1 MTLMEGCTPLH
12 LAALR
17 LCAPD
22 IQAALRAGDDPNARD
37 ALGRTPLCCALGR
50 IDSGDVRFRVTW
62 ATAIVALIDGGAD
75 LDAVRFVDGKPL
87 RAHLPMWIRE
97 AVAVHESRRLASAFE
112 AALAVPVRAGHQGRA
127 RL

>member
-1 MTLMEGCTPLH
+1 MTLTEGCTPLH

-37 ALGRTPLCCALGR
+37 SLGRTPLCCALGHL
-50 IDSGDVRFRVTW
+50 DSGDVRFRVAW
-62 ATAIVALIDGGAD
+62 ATAIVTLLDGGAD
-75 LDAVRFVDGKPL
+75 LDAMRFTGGKPL
-87 RAHLPMWIRE
+87 RTYLPAWLGA
-97 AVAVHESRRLASAFE
+97 AVDAHESERLARAFG
-112 AALAVPVRAGHQGRA
+112 AALASPHANEGRA